1 MPGMLYF
8 EDNKFKAVIIQFK
21 EKNRFYDYFQAIE
34 QNNMIMNALIYNL
47 IRKMECTKKNENSTT
62 EHYNN

>member
-21 EKNRFYDYFQAIE
+21 EKTGSMTIFKAIE

-47 IRKMECTKKNENSTT
+47 IRKMECTKKNENSKT